1 MKLKGKVALITG
13 ASRGIGR
20 GIAEVFADEG
30 ADVAVNYV
38 ASDQK
43 AEEVADAIRKK
54 GRRAITVKA
63 DVATRK
69 DVEPMIDKVWK
80 ELGPLDMLVNNAGIE
95 TIVPFLE
102 LTDEQ
107 WTRLVDVNLRG
118 AWLCSQ
124 VFCRRAIA
132 EGRKGS
138 IVNIGSIQAAKVLP
152 GRTHY
157 APTKLGLE
165 ALTRNMSAEVTP
177 QGIRVNCVHPG
188 LIDTDMTEW
197 VMKSPD
203 ILPLVLAQISL
214 GRAGEPREI
223 GTVAAFF
230 ASDEASYLTGQSDSR
245 RRRLGRQM
253 SSVRLIDL
261 SMEVYQGMMTYPNV
275 AKPVIVEMETYSQMA
290 KSVGTDQYGVNEITN
305 HCMIVTGD
313 HIGTHIDSWGHVN
326 PDAPRA
332 EGIPIEYCY
341 GDGVVLDLTHM
352 KPGDEITPGRHR
364 RGGAEARRLPHQAA
378 RHRAAAHRCGEKADR
393 EGLPDRP
400 SGDDEGSRSLRPRSR
415 RQGDGHRCH
424 RVRSTGG
431 QDVRAAQVLGGA
443 PRDARARVLPPREHV
458 QPARDSRAVSLIHRQ
473 RAAREMARRLGRS
486 RSGGRDCSGI
496 TAWPRSTISF
506 GWTAKLRS

>member
-1 MKLKGKVALITG
+1 VKLKGKVALITG

-38 ASDQK
+38 SSDKK
-43 AEEVADAIRKK
+43 AEAVADAIRAK
-54 GRRAITVKA
+54 GRRAITVKG

-80 ELGPLDMLVNNAGIE
+80 ELGPIDALVNNAGIE

-124 VFCRRAIA
+124 VFCRRAVK

-214 GRAGEPREI
+214 GRAGEAREI

-230 ASDEASYLTGQSDSR
+230 ASDEASYLTGQS
-245 RRRLGRQM
+245 
-253 SSVRLIDL
+253 I
-261 SMEVYQGMMTYPNV
+261 
-275 AKPVIVEMETYSQMA
+275 
-290 KSVGTDQYGVNEITN
+290 
-305 HCMIVTGD
+305 
-313 HIGTHIDSWGHVN
+313 HV
-326 PDAPRA
+326 DGGW
-332 EGIPIEYCY
+332 EG
-341 GDGVVLDLTHM
+341 
-352 KPGDEITPGRHR
+352 K
-364 RGGAEARRLPHQAA
+364 
-378 RHRAAAHRCGEKADR
+378 
-393 EGLPDRP
+393 
-400 SGDDEGSRSLRPRSR
+400 
-415 RQGDGHRCH
+415 
-424 RVRSTGG
+424 
-431 QDVRAAQVLGGA
+431 
-443 PRDARARVLPPREHV
+443 
-458 QPARDSRAVSLIHRQ
+458 
-473 RAAREMARRLGRS
+473 
-486 RSGGRDCSGI
+486 
-496 TAWPRSTISF
+496 
-506 GWTAKLRS
+506 

>member
-20 GIAEVFADEG
+20 GIAEVFAEEG

-38 ASDQK
+38 ASAQK
-43 AEEVADAIRKK
+43 ADQVAAWIRSK
-54 GRRAITVKA
+54 GARAITVKA
-63 DVATRK
+63 DVARRAE
-69 DVEPMIDKVWK
+69 VEPMIDKVWK
-80 ELGPLDMLVNNAGIE
+80 ELGPIDVLVNNAGIE

-102 LTDEQ
+102 LADDQ

-214 GRAGEPREI
+214 GRAGAPREI

-230 ASDEASYLTGQSDSR
+230 ASDEASYLTGQS
-245 RRRLGRQM
+245 
-253 SSVRLIDL
+253 I
-261 SMEVYQGMMTYPNV
+261 
-275 AKPVIVEMETYSQMA
+275 
-290 KSVGTDQYGVNEITN
+290 
-305 HCMIVTGD
+305 
-313 HIGTHIDSWGHVN
+313 HV
-326 PDAPRA
+326 DGGW
-332 EGIPIEYCY
+332 EG
-341 GDGVVLDLTHM
+341 
-352 KPGDEITPGRHR
+352 K
-364 RGGAEARRLPHQAA
+364 
-378 RHRAAAHRCGEKADR
+378 
-393 EGLPDRP
+393 
-400 SGDDEGSRSLRPRSR
+400 
-415 RQGDGHRCH
+415 
-424 RVRSTGG
+424 
-431 QDVRAAQVLGGA
+431 
-443 PRDARARVLPPREHV
+443 
-458 QPARDSRAVSLIHRQ
+458 
-473 RAAREMARRLGRS
+473 
-486 RSGGRDCSGI
+486 
-496 TAWPRSTISF
+496 
-506 GWTAKLRS
+506 